1 MKFHSENPTLAKKTS
16 LLLIAFFLCVLVV
29 YFRWQYK
36 PNSKMP
42 IGQRFSQVAIDGLP
56 NCIRVCQGVYSGGQ
70 PEPEVGFESLSN
82 LGIKTII
89 SVDGALP
96 DVESAAKLGLK
107 YVHLPHGYDGIN
119 REQAV
124 LLSKAIGDLDGP
136 YYVHCHHG
144 KHRSPAA
151 AAVACIG
158 RGIFNSNQGLQL
170 LSDAGTS
177 TEYRG
182 LYQSVAGAVK
192 FESTELDKLEAKFPE
207 RVPGG
212 PLVESMVEI
221 EKHFKAINLIAEN
234 QWDRSPTHPDLDA
247 AHEALLMFEQ
257 FAELVRSETE
267 AQREYRKILNH
278 SKNQALRLHELLSKS
293 KATGSFDDS
302 MAKRLIHDIKSD
314 CRICHRKFR
323 D

>member
-1 MKFHSENPTLAKKTS
+1 
-16 LLLIAFFLCVLVV
+16 
-29 YFRWQYK
+29 
-36 PNSKMP
+36 MP
-42 IGQRFSQVAIDGLP
+42 IGHQFSQIAMKGLP
-56 NCIRVCQGVYSGGQ
+56 NCILVCQGIYSGGQ
-70 PEPEVGFESLSN
+70 PVSEVGFESLSK

-96 DVESAAKLGLK
+96 DVESAAKLGLR
-107 YVHLPHGYDGIN
+107 YVHLPHGYDGID
-119 REQAV
+119 RDQAA
-124 LLSKAIGDLDGP
+124 LLSKAIGELDGP
-136 YYVHCHHG
+136 FYVHCHHG

-158 RGIFNSNQGLQL
+158 RGIFDSNQGLQL
-170 LSDAGTS
+170 LNVAGTS
-177 TEYRG
+177 TDYRG

-192 FESTELDKLEAKFPE
+192 FESAELDRVEAEFPE

-221 EKHFKAINLIAEN
+221 EKHFKALNVLAEN
-234 QWDRSPTHPDLDA
+234 EWDLAPNQPDLDA

-267 AQREYRKILNH
+267 GQREYIAILNH
-278 SKNQALRLHELLSKS
+278 SKNQALRLHELLTKS
-293 KATGSFDDS
+293 EATGSFDDS
-302 MAKRLIHDIKSD
+302 MAKRLLHDIKSD

>member
-1 MKFHSENPTLAKKTS
+1 MLH
-16 LLLIAFFLCVLVV
+16 
-29 YFRWQYK
+29 FRWQYK
-36 PNSKMP
+36 PISNIP
-42 IGQRFSQVAIDGLP
+42 AGHRFKQVAIEGLP
-56 NCIRVCQGVYSGGQ
+56 NCIRVCQEIYSGGQ
-70 PEPEVGFESLSN
+70 PESEVGFESLSK

-107 YVHLPHGYDGIN
+107 YVHLPHGYDGID

-124 LLSKAIGDLDGP
+124 LLSKAIGELDGP
-136 YYVHCHHG
+136 FYVHCHHG

-151 AAVACIG
+151 TAVACIG
-158 RGIFNSNQGLQL
+158 QGIFSSNQGLQL
-170 LSDAGTS
+170 LSAAGTS
-177 TEYRG
+177 TDYTG

-192 FESTELDKLEAKFPE
+192 FDSTELDSVAAEFPE

-221 EKHFKAINLIAEN
+221 EKHFKAIYVFAEN
-234 QWDRSPTHPDLDA
+234 EWNHAPTHPDLDA

-267 AQREYRKILNH
+267 GQRDYIAILNH
-278 SKNQALRLHELLSKS
+278 SKNQALRLHKLLSKTE
-293 KATGSFDDS
+293 ATGSFDDS
-302 MAKRLIHDIKSD
+302 MAKRLIHDIQSD